1 MLRCTVV
8 DCAYCNI
15 LIASSFVQV
24 NQLKSAIQIHNESI
38 QFLKRQNEELREDVE
53 DGKSKLDQH
62 CEYYKEIKSR
72 NLELETE
79 VSASSSLKCHR
90 ATVQR

>member
-1 MLRCTVV
+1 MKL
-8 DCAYCNI
+8 
-15 LIASSFVQV
+15 SFVQV

-53 DGKSKLDQH
+53 DGKGKLDQH

-79 VSASSSLKCHR
+79 VSPSPRKCHR

>member
-1 MLRCTVV
+1 MKL
-8 DCAYCNI
+8 
-15 LIASSFVQV
+15 SFVQV

-38 QFLKRQNEELREDVE
+38 QFLKRQNEELRDDVG
-53 DGKSKLDQH
+53 DSKSKLDQH

-72 NLELETE
+72 NMELETE
-79 VSASSSLKCHR
+79 VSPSPSRKCHR